1 MTDTPTA
8 PTQPTRFGSGQAVRR
23 LEDDAL
29 LAGVG
34 QFTDDVTLPEQ
45 TYLFFVRSPYSH
57 ARIVAVDT
65 AAALA
70 MPGVLQVVTGADLVA
85 AGVKS
90 IPGSIG
96 FSRADASPGVAPLRR
111 VLAHEHVRFV
121 GEAVAAV
128 VALTLQ
134 QARDAAEA
142 VAVDYEELPMVVD
155 MRDATA
161 PGAPLLCPE
170 AVGNIF
176 AETRY
181 GSAEATASA
190 FAGARHVVTLDLV
203 NQRLHALSLEPRS
216 VLAEFDRTS
225 QRLTIRMSTQMPS
238 GVRTSVCDALSM
250 APEQVRVLVGDVGG
264 GFGMKTGVYPEDI
277 AVSFCARALQRPVKW
292 VADRSEEFVSS
303 THGRDLQSRAELALD
318 ADGKILAL
326 RLASLANV
334 GAYATGAGVAIQLMI
349 GPWVQTSVYDIQT
362 IAFHFKAVL
371 THTAPTGAYRGAGR
385 PEAIFIMERLM
396 DEAARQT
403 GIDRIALRRRNFIQP
418 SQMPYKNPMSQVYDT
433 GKFESVMDQA
443 LALADWQGF
452 EARAAESAGRGQLR
466 GLGIA
471 TFLEW
476 TGGNA
481 LEETVTVEIMAP
493 TRGTSVSSRG
503 LAGRD
508 SRDASPL
515 SPVQACS
522 STLGAAGSSPSG
534 AALARGGPSRRS
546 VAPTQAHDGVIE
558 VFTAVN
564 AMGQGIATTLAQ
576 LVVDA
581 FGVPMNKVRVVMG
594 DTDRGN
600 GFGSAGSRSLFTGGS
615 AVRVG
620 ADRTIALARQLAAK
634 EFEAAE
640 QDINYADGSFTV
652 AGTDLHISL
661 FELAARQ
668 SGQHIVLDSTT
679 AVAGPT
685 WPNGCHISEVEIDPQ
700 TGHVAVLA
708 YASVND
714 VGRVVNPMIV
724 RGQLD
729 GGAMQG
735 IGQALC
741 EHLIYDRD
749 TGQPVT
755 GSLMDYAAPRADS
768 APDFRT
774 EMDQSTPCLNN
785 PLGVKGVG
793 ELGTIGAGPTVVNAV
808 ADAFARHGMAAQ
820 AGQLQMPLSASRV
833 WGWLQEK

>member
-1 MTDTPTA
+1 VLIIFGLRTTSRALPPQEHLVTDTPAA
-8 PTQPTRFGSGQAVRR
+8 PTQPTRFGSGQAVLR

-45 TYLFFVRSPYSH
+45 TYLFFVRSPYPH

-85 AGVKS
+85 AGVKP

-96 FSRADASPGVAPLRR
+96 FTRADGLPGVAPLRR

-121 GEAVAAV
+121 GDAVAAV

-142 VAVDYEELPMVVD
+142 VSVDYEELPMVVD

-238 GVRTSVCDALSM
+238 GVRTSVCDALGM

-303 THGRDLQSRAELALD
+303 THGRDLQSSAELALD

-362 IAFHFKAVL
+362 IDFHFKAVL
-371 THTAPTGAYRGAGR
+371 THTAPTSAYRGAGR

-403 GIDRIALRRRNFIQP
+403 GIDRVALRRRNFIQP
-418 SQMPYKNPMSQVYDT
+418 SQMPYKNPMGQVYDT
-433 GKFESVMDQA
+433 GKFESVMDQT

-493 TRGTSVSSRG
+493 TRGTSVSS
-503 LAGRD
+503 L
-508 SRDASPL
+508 P
-515 SPVQACS
+515 PE
-522 STLGAAGSSPSG
+522 GAE
-534 AALARGGPSRRS
+534 LARGGPSRRS

-581 FGVPMNKVRVVMG
+581 FGVPMDKVRVVMG

-615 AVRVG
+615 AVRAG

-640 QDINYADGSFTV
+640 QDIDYADGSFTV
-652 AGTDLHISL
+652 AGTDLRISL

-679 AVAGPT
+679 AVAGPS

-700 TGHVAVLA
+700 TGHVTVLA

-735 IGQALC
+735 MGQALF
-741 EHLIYDRD
+741 EHLVYDRD

-768 APDFRT
+768 ALAFRT
-774 EMDQSTPCLNN
+774 EMDESTPCLNN

-793 ELGTIGAGPTVVNAV
+793 ELGTIGAGPSVVNAV

-820 AGQLQMPLSASRV
+820 ASQLQMPLSPSRV